1 MTFNKKIK
9 ISILSA
15 TCISVLTGCQLSTPS
30 NEIKPI
36 TNQTTFVEA
45 LKEFPR
51 AEKNLR
57 QWDTPVVADL
67 DKDGY
72 PDIILNDHGFAIRI
86 MWNNQG
92 TYEKPYDLIMGDVH
106 GVSVGDFDKDGD
118 LNLIISRGG
127 GSGSNARNSIIYKV
141 DSQRKFTVVE
151 DFDKPLEFMRG
162 RTVKFFDGDNDGDLD
177 LINFAFPSQDK
188 KDQSENYIYRN
199 NGKKE
204 LLLDNTL
211 PKIHSNG
218 QKILV
223 TDINSDNVLD
233 FVMYGHGA
241 VKVYQGKG
249 DLTYAD
255 VTQSVLPT
263 PLEGINGIVE
273 IDYDNDG
280 DFDLFFT
287 RGKDFVAGE
296 TFFDKKTKT
305 LGLFSQHGVFDF
317 KGIIAG
323 DVLNIE
329 NFHTQWP
336 HTGLFL
342 GETSY
347 EYQFPGETHIGRDVR
362 LVNSDTLGF
371 PDKPQKDGV
380 HIGYIGNNEWRIAGD
395 FRPPFTA
402 IIHNVDSYPAYNH
415 PEGVSDIFL
424 ENRNGKFIDVSKEVN
439 LDILEHSMGVT
450 VADIDNNGYQDLVVI
465 KRGNLIN
472 ANESLVYLNNGLKSF
487 ELSRNHGVITTELGA
502 IGFTVE
508 PVDFN
513 IDGKIDLVVGN
524 ERGKWH
530 LFENS
535 AEQFTNNNYL
545 VIKVGNAPSEKSSA
559 LGALVKVEACGN
571 SQMKRVGSTGA
582 SYSLSFDSNVHFG
595 LGACKQPAKVSI
607 TWSNNEVLNKTF
619 DTLNTQVVM
628 GNKA

>member
-72 PDIILNDHGFAIRI
+72 PDLLLNDHGFAIRV

-92 TYEKPYDLIMGDVH
+92 SYAKPYDLIMGDMH
-106 GVSVGDFDKDGD
+106 GVSVGDFDKDG
-118 LNLIISRGG
+118 NLEVILSRGG
-127 GSGSNARNSIIYKV
+127 GSGSNARNSIIYSV
-141 DSQRKFTVVE
+141 DSQRKFTVVK
-151 DFDKPLEFMRG
+151 DFDEPLEFMRG

-177 LINFAFPSQDK
+177 LINFAFPSKEK
-188 KDQSENYIYRN
+188 KGKSESYIYKN
-199 NGKKE
+199 NGKKS
-204 LLLDNTL
+204 LVLNNVL
-211 PKIHSNG
+211 PETKGDG
-218 QKILV
+218 QKVLT
-223 TDINSDNVLD
+223 TDFNNDNITDMLI
-233 FVMYGHGA
+233 YGHGT
-241 VKVYQGKG
+241 VKAFQGNG
-249 DLTYAD
+249 DLTFTD
-255 VTQSVLPT
+255 VTKVILPT
-263 PLEGINGIVE
+263 SIKDINGIAE

-280 DFDLFFT
+280 DFDLIFT
-287 RGKDFVAGE
+287 RGKEFVAGE
-296 TFFDKKTKT
+296 TFFDKENKI
-305 LGLFSQHGVFDF
+305 LGFFSKRGPFDF
-317 KGIIAG
+317 NSIVAG

-329 NFHTQWP
+329 NLQSQWP
-336 HTGLFL
+336 NKSLYL
-342 GETSY
+342 GESAY
-347 EYQFPGETHIGRDVR
+347 EYEFPGETHSGRNIR

-371 PDKPQKDGV
+371 PDKMDKKGTYL
-380 HIGYIGNNEWRIAGD
+380 GYIGNSQWRIAGNIWS
-395 FRPPFTA
+395 PTTG
-402 IIHNVDSYPAYNH
+402 IIHGVESYPAYKH
-415 PEGVSDIFL
+415 PTALTDLLL
-424 ENRNGKFIDVSKEVN
+424 ENRNGKFIDVSKSAHLTLTEN
-439 LDILEHSMGVT
+439 SMGVT
-450 VADIDNNGYQDLVVI
+450 VADIDNNGHQDLVII
-465 KRGNLIN
+465 KRGNLIS

-487 ELSRNHGVITTELGA
+487 ELSNHHGVISPELGA
-502 IGFTVE
+502 IGFSVE

-513 IDGKIDLVVGN
+513 LDGKIDLVVGN

-545 VIKVGNAPSEKSSA
+545 VIKVGDAPSEKSSA